1 MKIRKL
7 NNWKEFEDEL
17 DKIHLDLHCYKKSEY
32 DHVST
37 PLFRG
42 QSIAT
47 WSLKSTLDRYIEQ
60 PVEFDAYTQY
70 LLRVKPA
77 IESFTERNFTF
88 KWNNKSTQQIM
99 AMHLDGGFLEGQ
111 YEFMAHLRH
120 HGFPSPLLDW
130 SKSPYVALFF
140 ALREA
145 DESQPVAVYVY
156 VEFLGEG
163 KSGIVGAP
171 EIASLGH
178 YIYSHKRH
186 FIQQSEYTVCVE
198 KKDKT
203 WFYCSHEAAFE
214 REDDNQDMLLKL
226 ELPGSEKINIL
237 KKLDQMNV
245 NSFSLFGNEEGLMQM
260 LAFREKDGLVR

>member
-1 MKIRKL
+1 M
-7 NNWKEFEDEL
+7 
-17 DKIHLDLHCYKKSEY
+17 SE
-32 DHVST
+32 

-42 QSIAT
+42 QSRAS
-47 WSLKSTLDRYIEQ
+47 WSLKSTLDRYKEQ
-60 PVEFDAYTQY
+60 PVKFDAYTSY
-70 LLRVKPA
+70 LSRVKPA
-77 IESFTERNFTF
+77 IESFTERKFTF
-88 KWNNKSTQQIM
+88 ERDNADTQQIT
-99 AMHLDGGFLEGQ
+99 AMLREGGFVEGQ
-111 YEFMAHLRH
+111 YEFMAYLRH

-140 ALREA
+140 AVRDA
-145 DESQPVAVYVY
+145 DEAQPVAIYVY
-156 VEFLGEG
+156 VEYLGEG

-186 FIQQSEYTVCVE
+186 FIQQSEYTICVE
-198 KKDKT
+198 KKDKA

-214 REDDNQDMLLKL
+214 RHDDNQDMLIKL

-237 KKLDQMNV
+237 KKLDQMNI

-260 LAFREKDGLVR
+260 LAFREKDGLD